1 MHPYA
6 RLIISA
12 LLVVFG
18 ISLLF
23 TVLKLTFEQFLSQNM
38 ISQPILDPRIPL
50 LQVFGMSLDLGLV
63 LILRED
69 IA

>member
-1 MHPYA
+1 
-6 RLIISA
+6 
-12 LLVVFG
+12 
-18 ISLLF
+18 
-23 TVLKLTFEQFLSQNM
+23 M
-38 ISQPILDPRIPL
+38 ISQPILYPSITL